1 MTRRQYRQ
9 CWGQPCSTSTGAPG
23 GVGLGQMQP
32 DAPTVAAE
40 VQPAVLNTG
49 QRRKPVR
56 RAGEVGTAI
65 MPIWHHPP
73 GRQSHRIGQR
83 CRNTILVLT

>member
-9 CWGQPCSTSTGAPG
+9 SWASRAAPAPVPG

-56 RAGEVGTAI
+56 RTGEVGTAI

-73 GRQSHRIGQR
+73 GRQAHRIGQR